1 MPPVLADALAA
12 LSTLG
17 GLGGLAA
24 LIAAVAA
31 LRRHEAATAEI
42 RAEMRPDHGG
52 SLRDAVDRVQS
63 SVDELR
69 AEHRDL
75 SRRLGHEL
83 GEVRRDLHD
92 VRTDHEGRLRALEQR
107 TDQHTTR
114 TL

>member
-24 LIAAVAA
+24 LIAAVSA

-52 SLRDAVDRVQS
+52 SLRDAVDRIERGM
-63 SVDELR
+63 DELR
-69 AEHRDL
+69 GEHRDL

-83 GEVRRDLHD
+83 GEVRRDLHQA
-92 VRTDHEGRLRALEQR
+92 RTDHEIRLRRLER
-107 TDQHTTR
+107 NRD
-114 TL
+114 

>member
-1 MPPVLADALAA
+1 MMPPVLADALAA

-31 LRRHEAATAEI
+31 LHRHEAAAAEL

-52 SLRDAVDRVQS
+52 GLR
-63 SVDELR
+63 
-69 AEHRDL
+69 EHRDL

-92 VRTDHEGRLRALEQR
+92 VRTDHEARLRTLEQR
-107 TDQHTTR
+107 AD
-114 TL
+114 

>member
-52 SLRDAVDRVQS
+52 SLRDAVDRIERGM
-63 SVDELR
+63 DELR
-69 AEHRDL
+69 GGHRDL

-83 GEVRRDLHD
+83 GEVRRDLHQA
-92 VRTDHEGRLRALEQR
+92 RTDHEIRLRRLER
-107 TDQHTTR
+107 NRD
-114 TL
+114 

>member
-52 SLRDAVDRVQS
+52 SLRDAVDRIERGM
-63 SVDELR
+63 DELR
-69 AEHRDL
+69 GEHRDL

-83 GEVRRDLHD
+83 GEVRRDLHQA
-92 VRTDHEGRLRALEQR
+92 RTDHEIRLRRLER
-107 TDQHTTR
+107 NRD
-114 TL
+114 

>member
-52 SLRDAVDRVQS
+52 SLRDAVDRIERGM
-63 SVDELR
+63 DELR
-69 AEHRDL
+69 GEHRDL

-83 GEVRRDLHD
+83 GEVRRDLHQA
-92 VRTDHEGRLRALEQR
+92 RTDHEIRLRRLER
-107 TDQHTTR
+107 NR
-114 TL
+114 G

>member
-24 LIAAVAA
+24 LIAAVSA

-52 SLRDAVDRVQS
+52 SLRDAVDRIERGM
-63 SVDELR
+63 DELR
-69 AEHRDL
+69 GEHRDL

-83 GEVRRDLHD
+83 GEVRRDLHQA
-92 VRTDHEGRLRALEQR
+92 RTDHEIRLRRLER
-107 TDQHTTR
+107 RD
-114 TL
+114 

>member
-52 SLRDAVDRVQS
+52 SLRDAVDRIERGM
-63 SVDELR
+63 DELR
-69 AEHRDL
+69 GEHRDL

-83 GEVRRDLHD
+83 GEVRRDLHQA
-92 VRTDHEGRLRALEQR
+92 RTDHEIRLRRLER
-107 TDQHTTR
+107 NRGRD
-114 TL
+114 

>member
-24 LIAAVAA
+24 LIAAVSA

-52 SLRDAVDRVQS
+52 SLRDAVDRIERGMG
-63 SVDELR
+63 ELR
-69 AEHRDL
+69 GEHRDL

-83 GEVRRDLHD
+83 GEVRRDLHQA
-92 VRTDHEGRLRALEQR
+92 RTDHEIRLRRLER
-107 TDQHTTR
+107 NRD
-114 TL
+114 

>member
-52 SLRDAVDRVQS
+52 SLRDAVDRIERGMG
-63 SVDELR
+63 ELR
-69 AEHRDL
+69 GEHRDL

-83 GEVRRDLHD
+83 GEVRRDLHQA
-92 VRTDHEGRLRALEQR
+92 RTDHEIRLRRLER
-107 TDQHTTR
+107 NRD
-114 TL
+114 

>member
-52 SLRDAVDRVQS
+52 SLRDAVDRLERGM
-63 SVDELR
+63 DER
-69 AEHRDL
+69 RGEHRDL

-83 GEVRRDLHD
+83 GEVRRDLHQA
-92 VRTDHEGRLRALEQR
+92 RTDHEIRLRRLER
-107 TDQHTTR
+107 NRDR
-114 TL
+114 D

>member
-1 MPPVLADALAA
+1 MPPVLSDALAA

-31 LRRHEAATAEI
+31 LHRHEAATAEI

-52 SLRDAVDRVQS
+52 SLRDAVDRIERGM
-63 SVDELR
+63 DELR
-69 AEHRDL
+69 GEHRDL

-83 GEVRRDLHD
+83 GEVRRDLHQA
-92 VRTDHEGRLRALEQR
+92 RTDHEIRLRRLER
-107 TDQHTTR
+107 RD
-114 TL
+114 

>member
-17 GLGGLAA
+17 GLGGRAA

-52 SLRDAVDRVQS
+52 SLRDAVDRIERGMA
-63 SVDELR
+63 ELR
-69 AEHRDL
+69 GEHRDL

-83 GEVRRDLHD
+83 GEVRRDLHQA
-92 VRTDHEGRLRALEQR
+92 RTDHEIRLRRLER
-107 TDQHTTR
+107 RD
-114 TL
+114 

>member
-1 MPPVLADALAA
+1 MMPPVLADALAA

-31 LRRHEAATAEI
+31 LHRHEAAAAEL

-52 SLRDAVDRVQS
+52 GLRDAVDRVQC

-75 SRRLGHEL
+75 SRRLVHEL

-92 VRTDHEGRLRALEQR
+92 VRTDHEARLRTLEQR
-107 TDQHTTR
+107 AD
-114 TL
+114 

>member
-52 SLRDAVDRVQS
+52 SLRDAVDRIERGM
-63 SVDELR
+63 DELR
-69 AEHRDL
+69 GEHRDL

-83 GEVRRDLHD
+83 GEVRRDLHQA
-92 VRTDHEGRLRALEQR
+92 RTDHEIRLRRLER
-107 TDQHTTR
+107 NRDR
-114 TL
+114 D

>member
-52 SLRDAVDRVQS
+52 RLRDAVDRIERGM
-63 SVDELR
+63 DELR
-69 AEHRDL
+69 GEHRDL

-83 GEVRRDLHD
+83 GEVRRDLHQA
-92 VRTDHEGRLRALEQR
+92 RTDHEIRLRRLER
-107 TDQHTTR
+107 NRD
-114 TL
+114 

>member
-24 LIAAVAA
+24 LIAAVSA
-31 LRRHEAATAEI
+31 LHRHEAATAEI

-52 SLRDAVDRVQS
+52 SLRDAVDRIERGM
-63 SVDELR
+63 DELR
-69 AEHRDL
+69 GEHRDL

-83 GEVRRDLHD
+83 GEVRRDLHQA
-92 VRTDHEGRLRALEQR
+92 RTDHEIRLRRLER
-107 TDQHTTR
+107 NRD
-114 TL
+114 

>member
-52 SLRDAVDRVQS
+52 SLRDAVDRVQR

-69 AEHRDL
+69 GEHRDL

-83 GEVRRDLHD
+83 GEVRRDLHQA
-92 VRTDHEGRLRALEQR
+92 RTDHEIRLRRLER
-107 TDQHTTR
+107 NRDR
-114 TL
+114 D

>member
-52 SLRDAVDRVQS
+52 SLRDAVDRIERGM
-63 SVDELR
+63 DELR
-69 AEHRDL
+69 GEHRDL
-75 SRRLGHEL
+75 SHRLGHEL
-83 GEVRRDLHD
+83 GEVRRDLHQA
-92 VRTDHEGRLRALEQR
+92 RTDHEIRLRRLER
-107 TDQHTTR
+107 NRD
-114 TL
+114 

>member
-1 MPPVLADALAA
+1 MPPVLADAFAA

-31 LRRHEAATAEI
+31 LHRHEAATAEI

-52 SLRDAVDRVQS
+52 SLRDAVDRIERGM
-63 SVDELR
+63 DELR
-69 AEHRDL
+69 GEHRDL

-83 GEVRRDLHD
+83 GEVRRDLHQA
-92 VRTDHEGRLRALEQR
+92 RTDHEIRLRRLER
-107 TDQHTTR
+107 RD
-114 TL
+114 

>member
-31 LRRHEAATAEI
+31 LHRHEAATAEI

-52 SLRDAVDRVQS
+52 SLRDAVDRIERGM
-63 SVDELR
+63 DELR
-69 AEHRDL
+69 GEHRDL

-83 GEVRRDLHD
+83 GEVRRDLHQA
-92 VRTDHEGRLRALEQR
+92 RTDHEIRLRRLER
-107 TDQHTTR
+107 RD
-114 TL
+114 

>member
-52 SLRDAVDRVQS
+52 SLRDAVDRIERGM
-63 SVDELR
+63 DELR
-69 AEHRDL
+69 GEHRDL

-83 GEVRRDLHD
+83 GEVRRDLHQA
-92 VRTDHEGRLRALEQR
+92 RTDHEIRLRRLER
-107 TDQHTTR
+107 RD
-114 TL
+114 

>member
-31 LRRHEAATAEI
+31 LHRHEAATAEI

-52 SLRDAVDRVQS
+52 SLRDAVDRIERGM
-63 SVDELR
+63 DELR
-69 AEHRDL
+69 GEHRDL

-83 GEVRRDLHD
+83 GEVRRDLHQA
-92 VRTDHEGRLRALEQR
+92 RTDHEIRLRRLER
-107 TDQHTTR
+107 NRD
-114 TL
+114 

>member
-1 MPPVLADALAA
+1 MPLVLADALAA

-52 SLRDAVDRVQS
+52 SLRDAVDRIERGM
-63 SVDELR
+63 DELR
-69 AEHRDL
+69 GEHRDL

-83 GEVRRDLHD
+83 GEVRRDLHQA
-92 VRTDHEGRLRALEQR
+92 RTDHEIRLRRLER
-107 TDQHTTR
+107 RD
-114 TL
+114 

>member
-1 MPPVLADALAA
+1 MPLVLADALAA

-52 SLRDAVDRVQS
+52 SLRDAVDRIERGM
-63 SVDELR
+63 DELR
-69 AEHRDL
+69 GEHRDL

-83 GEVRRDLHD
+83 GEVRRDLHQA
-92 VRTDHEGRLRALEQR
+92 RTDHEIRLRRLER
-107 TDQHTTR
+107 NRD
-114 TL
+114 

>member
-1 MPPVLADALAA
+1 MMPPVLADALAA

-31 LRRHEAATAEI
+31 LHRHEAAA
-42 RAEMRPDHGG
+42 A
-52 SLRDAVDRVQS
+52 
-63 SVDELR
+63 ELR

-92 VRTDHEGRLRALEQR
+92 VRTDHEARLRTLEQR
-107 TDQHTTR
+107 AD
-114 TL
+114 

>member
-31 LRRHEAATAEI
+31 LRRHEAAAAEI
-42 RAEMRPDHGG
+42 RAEMRPDHGT
-52 SLRDAVDRVQS
+52 SLRDAVDRIQHG
-63 SVDELR
+63 VDELR
-69 AEHRDL
+69 TEHRDL
-75 SRRLGHEL
+75 NRRVGHEL

-92 VRTDHEGRLRALEQR
+92 LRTDHEGRLRTLEQR
-107 TDQHTTR
+107 TDQHTMR